1 MIHEK
6 IDCCNMIKS
15 LKYIFNIN
23 FFTNFFSSI
32 KISKNSSAKYYQK
45 TKIRLRKMI
54 VKGIKI
60 FLRKRITKI
69 DDMVVNNIKI
79 SQKMKSKG

>member
-15 LKYIFNIN
+15 LKCIFNIN